1 MQQFMNGGVGR
12 NLDTARKKPNQII
25 KTAEKYMGTSHCMG
39 GPTKKY
45 MELPVN
51 PPATAPPATARLHR
65 VVFEPHNH
73 IIIFVIF
80 SMKY

>member
-25 KTAEKYMGTSHCMG
+25 KTAEKYMGTPHCMG
-39 GPTKKY
+39 GTTKKC

-51 PPATAPPATARLHR
+51 PPATTRLHR
-65 VVFEPHNH
+65 VVFEPHDH